1 MRNLG
6 YAALGLF
13 LFLIGCNIQDIDL
26 NKIKIENFQ
35 NELAVPF
42 GTASYTMRELIEDVS
57 DPDLILEEDPET
69 AELMI
74 TYQETGG
81 SYTLSSDI
89 FDVPDISNPSTVSL
103 PATPASG
110 FTVIINESSSF
121 FQVYESV
128 DGEIIDSVFHADN
141 SSLEV
146 QVESTN
152 PVDVSY
158 TMTLTNTINLST
170 DNPVSFSGAVGG
182 GSMGNHIQNLMNHKT
197 VFTEVNGENRFN
209 VDITLDITVDPG
221 ESIAAGDEITIT
233 IEFLDQDFIIVF
245 GKLGQDTVAF
255 SGQTIDIAFFDDFGI
270 DGFEF
275 GSPEIS
281 LDFRSSF
288 GIPIGVGLG
297 GIYGEESD
305 GSRTYLS
312 GEIVST
318 PPVIESSS
326 IVAPVTGEVQQTTIS
341 INSTNSTLQQMLAT
355 SPSTIGFEVDGF
367 TNPYDQSILN
377 FVTDTS
383 TIRSFIEVTLPME
396 VRLTDVQHNLD
407 FDLGGGVD
415 FSDADSLTLRMTTVN
430 EFPFGATLDMYILN
444 AAEDT
449 LYTVLEKNAL
459 GSPTLNHADKTIV
472 EPKTSI
478 DDIPFNKTGIDALN
492 NGTTIRIVITMNTT
506 PSGTAEDIFVKLLA
520 TAKLDITLAARGTID
535 VKL

>member
-13 LFLIGCNIQDIDL
+13 LFLIGCNIQDIEV
-26 NKIKIENFQ
+26 NKLKVENLGS
-35 NELAVPF
+35 ELAVPF

-57 DPDLILEEDPET
+57 DPDLVLEEDPET

-74 TYQETGG
+74 IYQETGG
-81 SYTLSSDI
+81 SYTFSPDI
-89 FDVPDISNPSTVSL
+89 FDVPNISNPSTVSL

-110 FTVIINESSSF
+110 VTVNLNQSSSF

-141 SSLEV
+141 SSLTV

-152 PVDVSY
+152 PIDVSY
-158 TMTLTNTINLST
+158 DMTLTNTVNIATN
-170 DNPVSFSGAVGG
+170 NPVTFSGAIGG
-182 GSMGNHIQNLMNHKT
+182 GVASNQNQSLMNHKT
-197 VFTEVNGENRFN
+197 AFTEVSGENRFN

-245 GKLGQDTVAF
+245 GKLGQDTVEF
-255 SGQTIDIAFFDDFGI
+255 TGQTIDIAFFEDFGV

-297 GIYGEESD
+297 GVYGLETD
-305 GSRTYLS
+305 GDTTFLT
-312 GEIVST
+312 GAIVTT

-326 IVAPVTGEVQQTTIS
+326 VEDPVTGEVQQTTIS
-341 INSTNSTLQQMLAT
+341 INSSNSTLRELLAT
-355 SPSTIGFEVDGF
+355 SPSTIGFDVEGF
-367 TNPYDQSILN
+367 TNPYDPTILN

-383 TIRSFIEVTLPME
+383 SIRSFIEVTMPME
-396 VRLTDVQHNLD
+396 VRLNNVQHNLD
-407 FDLGGGVD
+407 FDLGGGAD
-415 FSDADSLTLRMTTVN
+415 FSDADSLSLRIITVN
-430 EFPFGATLDMYILN
+430 EFPFEGTMDMYILN
-444 AAEDT
+444 QAEDT
-449 LYTVLEKNAL
+449 LYTVLEKKAL
-459 GSPTLNHADKTIV
+459 DIPFLNFDRTV
-472 EPKTSI
+472 REPKTSI
-478 DDIPFNKTGIDALN
+478 DDIPFGETGIDALN
-492 NGTTIRIVITMNTT
+492 NGSTIRVVITMNS
-506 PSGTAEDIFVKLLA
+506 PASQTAEDIFVKLLA
-520 TAKLDITLAARGTID
+520 TAKLEVTLAARGTLDI
-535 VKL
+535 KL